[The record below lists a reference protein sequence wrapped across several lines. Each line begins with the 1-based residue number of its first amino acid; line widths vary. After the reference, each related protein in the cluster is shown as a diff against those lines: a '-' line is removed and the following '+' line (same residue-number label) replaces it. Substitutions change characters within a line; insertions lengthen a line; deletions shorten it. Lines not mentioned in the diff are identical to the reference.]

1 MAEHAAAERGASR
14 AARFAQAKFRPIY
27 QKLGVTSRLEAIE
40 RALELRLL

>member
-1 MAEHAAAERGASR
+1 VKTHIRS
-14 AARFAQAKFRPIY
+14 IY